1 MKHVIKAYTADI
13 IDHFGLPSN
22 TKLTLVSINQNN
34 PSGLPIIRGL
44 TPAQVDY
51 FFNGTSDFTWQ
62 TCGRKP
68 VTHTRYY
75 SNEFNVG
82 GTGDTT
88 PPAAPIVALAN
99 DTGSSGADL
108 ITSDGTLVVTPAEA
122 GGTIQYSTDGGTTWT
137 SSFTASEG
145 SNTVQVRQVDAAG
158 NNGAPASLTFTLDT
172 TAPSAPA
179 VALANDT
186 GSDGGDR
193 KSVV

>member
-1 MKHVIKAYTADI
+1 MGNIYNSFSSWLTGKGLGGYLDSQGQLANGTSQAFFSREYTAWVKHVIKAYTADI

-122 GGTIQYSTDGGTTWT
+122 GGTIQYSTDG
-137 SSFTASEG
+137 
-145 SNTVQVRQVDAAG
+145 
-158 NNGAPASLTFTLDT
+158 
-172 TAPSAPA
+172 
-179 VALANDT
+179 
-186 GSDGGDR
+186 
-193 KSVV
+193 